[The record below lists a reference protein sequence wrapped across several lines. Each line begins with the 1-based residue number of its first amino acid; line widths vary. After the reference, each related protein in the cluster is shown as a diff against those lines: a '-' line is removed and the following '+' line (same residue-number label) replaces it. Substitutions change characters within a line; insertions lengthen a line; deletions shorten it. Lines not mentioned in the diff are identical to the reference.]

1 MWISSDKVLAE
12 LSSIRKKCFKVWKIL
27 ALKSF
32 IEFLMFSSF
41 IINASL
47 RNPRRSSERVVGPSW
62 KLSGLFGIELVNLNF
77 HATAQASTHFLSMS
91 LKMWCL
97 FRCRQTISELGLLIF
112 CALLSITGQRNCS
125 CSHNSIISTLK
136 TECEADLC
144 RDSNPTI
151 RSKYPE
157 EGNCWSATGQRRRR
171 CECSR
176 RNLNRKKRIQRRNLE
191 DMHVSREVDR
201 KGVEIRK
208 FQILAMSNT
217 LNIQRDWMKVG
228 SQGNKT
234 RFLCM
239 NRITIQSYVLVT
251 KFHSYA
257 EIMVCQNW
265 RRTMHKSKTKSWSCA
280 ICNKGMLQKAAN

>member
-91 LKMWCL
+91 LKMWCP

-176 RNLNRKKRIQRRNLE
+176 RNLNRKKRIQRREVLKTCTLVVKLIAK
-191 DMHVSREVDR
+191 VSRFVNS
-201 KGVEIRK
+201 KCWLC
-208 FQILAMSNT
+208 QIHWIFSVTEWKLDLKETKLDFCAWIE
-217 LNIQRDWMKVG
+217 LRFKVT
-228 SQGNKT
+228 S
-234 RFLCM
+234 
-239 NRITIQSYVLVT
+239 
-251 KFHSYA
+251 
-257 EIMVCQNW
+257 
-265 RRTMHKSKTKSWSCA
+265 
-280 ICNKGMLQKAAN
+280 